1 MNATKLIEKAGGVDV
16 VAAELG
22 IRTQSVYSW
31 QRQGYIPL
39 KRIRAVAKLAGVS
52 EAKLGALIP

>member
-1 MNATKLIEKAGGVDV
+1 MNATKLIEKAGGVDA

-22 IRTQSVYSW
+22 VRTQSVYAW

-39 KRIRAVAKLAGVS
+39 RRIRTVAKMAGIPES
-52 EAKLGALIP
+52 KLGVMIP